1 MTTHLNEDQMCI
13 AVNTT
18 WRNTGITDTD
28 IRRVFYRQ
36 PCLVC
41 ILAKRN
47 RDSKLIWSRKPP
59 PQPPP
64 VSPPSSSP
72 ITDSKDVK
80 QPDTTEPREDQQWSI
95 DECISYDNV
104 GPINP
109 ESIEGYKHFIA
120 FRDTRSKY
128 FFCYPVKTCYE
139 DTFLYYL
146 ELVLRFFTTRGFKPR
161 ILRSDYYTTFRSNKE
176 NQFYKDY
183 QC

>member
-1 MTTHLNEDQMCI
+1 MCI

-41 ILAKRN
+41 VLAKRN

-64 VSPPSSSP
+64 ISTQSPSP
-72 ITDSKDVK
+72 TIDSKDIK
-80 QPDTTEPREDQQWSI
+80 LHGHREDHQWSI
-95 DECISYDNV
+95 GECISYDNV

-109 ESIEGYKHFIA
+109 ESIEGYRQFIA

-128 FFCYPVKTCYE
+128 LFCYPVKTCNE
-139 DTFLYYL
+139 DLS
-146 ELVLRFFTTRGFKPR
+146 
-161 ILRSDYYTTFRSNKE
+161 ILP
-176 NQFYKDY
+176 
-183 QC
+183 

>member
-1 MTTHLNEDQMCI
+1 MRLHARTTHLNEDQMCI

-41 ILAKRN
+41 VLAKRN
-47 RDSKLIWSRKPP
+47 KDSKLIWSRKPP

-64 VSPPSSSP
+64 VSTPSPSP
-72 ITDSKDVK
+72 ITDSKKDIK
-80 QPDTTEPREDQQWSI
+80 QHDTTDPREDHQWSI
-95 DECISYDNV
+95 GECISYDNV

-109 ESIEGYKHFIA
+109 ESIEGYKQFIA
-120 FRDTRSKY
+120 FRDTRSN
-128 FFCYPVKTCYE
+128 E

-146 ELVLRFFTTRGFKPR
+146 DRVIRFFNTRGFKPR
-161 ILRSDYYTTFRSNKE
+161 ILRSDYYTTF
-176 NQFYKDY
+176 
-183 QC
+183 